1 MSETT
6 LYGGWRRSQTMPF
19 GNLTGPQLVLLV
31 GAVLVNPMGV
41 LFWELPTLLVT
52 LPISLTV
59 IVLTLWQRHGMPLLS
74 YVVGMMRWR
83 LARTRG
89 ETSYRGHFLPVPE
102 ALDLPGVAAPTKL
115 VRAQVG
121 GRTVGL
127 VWNQR
132 TGHMTG
138 TLLLQPAG
146 ALLAAGSVVDT
157 AVSAWGQTLAAM
169 ADEDP
174 IAAASVT
181 LQITPSSGHAVTQHV
196 QSRRDANAPQLAKAT
211 TDELVARAP
220 RASAQLAA
228 WFSLVVDPSK
238 AAEPMNGPADAA
250 ALALGMLDGID
261 LGASGADVLR
271 AATDSDLKRIVRGGY
286 VPADMDAPADQIEDL
301 LWHEVGP
308 SYAEDGKEVYEHD
321 GYYSVSYVL
330 RAAPRKEVSYDV
342 LLRLLSAGRFSRRV
356 TLAYRVLSTEE
367 GGALVEREINAS
379 DAREEYRQRTRRSTT
394 RRERLDAARAD
405 RTAKEEA
412 VGAAM
417 TQWSVYVTT
426 TVANP
431 DDLPAARREVERAAK
446 LAGGMRFRPAFGAQ
460 SAAMALGLPL
470 GINPLL

>member
-1 MSETT
+1 MSDPT
-6 LYGGWRRSQTMPF
+6 LYGGWRRTHTLGIGTLNTSQTF
-19 GNLTGPQLVLLV
+19 ILV
-31 GAVLVNPMGV
+31 GAVLVNLVGIV
-41 LFWELPTLLVT
+41 IAGLPALPLT

-59 IVLTLWQRHGMPLLS
+59 IVLAVWQRHGMPLLS
-74 YVVGMMRWR
+74 YATGMLRWR
-83 LARTRG
+83 LAAARG

-102 ALDLPGVAAPTKL
+102 ALDLPGLAAPTKL
-115 VRAQVG
+115 IRAQAG
-121 GRTVGL
+121 SRTVGL

-132 TGHMTG
+132 SGHMTG

-157 AVSAWGQTLAAM
+157 AVSSWGQTLAQM

-196 QSRRDANAPQLAKAT
+196 TERRDPNAPQLARAT

-228 WFSLVVDPSK
+228 WFSLVIDPNRAGEPTK
-238 AAEPMNGPADAA
+238 NPAEAAGA
-250 ALALGMLDGID
+250 ALGVLDGID

-271 AATDSDLKRIVRGGY
+271 AATDSDIKRIVRGGY
-286 VPADMDAPADQIEDL
+286 VPSDMDAPAQQIEDL

-308 SYAEDGKEVYEHD
+308 TYAEDGKDIYEHD
-321 GYYSVSYVL
+321 GYYSISYVL
-330 RAAPRKEVSYDV
+330 RAAPRKDVAYDV

-356 TLAYRVLSTEE
+356 TLAYRVLPTEE
-367 GGALVEREINAS
+367 GRALIERELNAS

-394 RRERLDAARAD
+394 RRERVDAARAN
-405 RTAKEEA
+405 RTADEEA
-412 VGAAM
+412 VGHAM

-426 TVANP
+426 TVKSVE
-431 DDLPAARREVERAAK
+431 DIPAARREVEKAAK
-446 LAGGMRFRPAFGAQ
+446 LAGGMRFRPAYGAQ